1 MAKEKACQEC
11 EKKEN
16 CLSKRGKRR
25 ILTFPANDSAMTVAD
40 QMKALIDSEAGRKT
54 YQRRIG
60 IVEPVFANIRE
71 QKKLNRFTLRGK
83 VKADIQWLLF
93 CMVHNIEKIANYGI
107 KK

>member
-1 MAKEKACQEC
+1 
-11 EKKEN
+11 
-16 CLSKRGKRR
+16 
-25 ILTFPANDSAMTVAD
+25 MTVAD
-40 QMKALIDSEAGRKT
+40 QMKAIIDSVAGRKI

-93 CMVHNIEKIANYGI
+93 CMVHNIEKIANYGF